1 MKKYYTI
8 HTIWLM
14 MIFLTLTTYAMGKA
28 GYSGTFVVMIL
39 LGTSTLKGYFIISEF
54 MELRGVSLLWR
65 AMMYGWLWSIIISI
79 IIIYVASN

>member
-1 MKKYYTI
+1 
-8 HTIWLM
+8 

-28 GYSGTFVVMIL
+28 GLSGTIVVMIL
-39 LGTSTLKGYFIISEF
+39 LGTSALKGYFIISDF

-79 IIIYVASN
+79 VIIYVAFN